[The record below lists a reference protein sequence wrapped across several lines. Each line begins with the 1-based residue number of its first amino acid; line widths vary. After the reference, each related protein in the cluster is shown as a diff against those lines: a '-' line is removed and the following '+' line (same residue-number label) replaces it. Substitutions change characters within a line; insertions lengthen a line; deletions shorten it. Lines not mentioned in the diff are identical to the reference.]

1 MAVEGAATYQAQV
14 CGAADRINVWRLY
27 ELRDVAFDSSGTLRS
42 ITFAAILPGVTP
54 ERTNDCSALVSRD
67 DVILREPLVERNL
80 TQIRLN
86 FHVLLLPQ
94 NGKDKA
100 ILS

>member
-42 ITFAAILPGVTP
+42 VTFAAILPGVTP

-67 DVILREPLVERNL
+67 DVILREPLGAESNPDLTKFRVPLL
-80 TQIRLN
+80 TQ
-86 FHVLLLPQ
+86 
-94 NGKDKA
+94 NGQDMA